1 MSPGVC
7 YAPGAIAMLE
17 PLSIDHEAFARDLT
31 ALRAEIDDAIGPED
45 FAHLQKIERWGRWC
59 TGLGYATAWIA
70 PNPFSAL
77 AIAQG
82 NTTRWAIM
90 MHHVGHRGY
99 DRVPGVPPAY
109 TGRRFA
115 AGGRRFV
122 DWLDWMVPA
131 AWRYEHNV
139 LHHVRTGEVED
150 PDLVEQNTA
159 WLRASKMPLL
169 AKYGVVAFFA
179 CTWKITY
186 YAPSTFLTWRRAEQ
200 RRAAGRGPQQPP
212 ATEELRYAAAFNPF
226 TEEGRAFW
234 KACVLPY
241 ATARFAVVPALF
253 SPLGPWAVFS
263 VAANSA
269 AAEVIANLHSFFII
283 APNHA
288 GDDVY
293 RFEGRAAGKE
303 EFFVRQVVGSVNYA
317 TGNDVIDFLQGFLNY
332 QIEHHLWPDLPARKY
347 QQYQPRVK
355 AICEKHGVPY
365 VQESLFRRARK
376 LVDIMVGKTAMRT
389 MATEG
394 KAGRRSAGRAKA
406 PTDRRAAPS
415 QQEAAA
421 EE

>member
-1 MSPGVC
+1 
-7 YAPGAIAMLE
+7 MLE

-31 ALRAEIDDAIGPED
+31 ALRAEIEATIGPED
-45 FAHLQKIERWGRWC
+45 LAHLQKIERWGRWC

-99 DRVPGVPPAY
+99 DRVPGVPPVY
-109 TGRRFA
+109 TGRGFA
-115 AGGRRFV
+115 AGARRFV

-131 AWRYEHNV
+131 AWRYEHNA
-139 LHHVRTGEVED
+139 LHHSRTGEVED

-179 CTWKITY
+179 CTWKLTF

-200 RRAAGRGPQQPP
+200 QRATGKP
-212 ATEELRYAAAFNPF
+212 AAPDEIRHVDAFNPL

-234 KACVLPY
+234 KTCLLPY
-241 ATARFAVVPALF
+241 ATARFAVAPALF

-263 VAANSA
+263 VLANSA
-269 AAEVIANLHSFFII
+269 AAEVLANLHSFCII

-288 GDDVY
+288 GDDLY
-293 RFEGRAAGKE
+293 RFEGRAAGKD

-332 QIEHHLWPDLPARKY
+332 QIEHHLWADLPALKY

-365 VQESLFRRARK
+365 VQESIFRRVKK
-376 LVDIMVGKTAMRT
+376 LVDVMVGTAT
-389 MATEG
+389 MKKMAPVGDRVRRQGGG
-394 KAGRRSAGRAKA
+394 KVAK
-406 PTDRRAAPS
+406 RAAM
-415 QQEAAA
+415 QMEEAAA